1 MFYEGGKVE
10 RGMRFFERVFL
21 SVVTKWFSIFGLR
34 VVRHFFVGPED
45 GNRTV
50 APWKP
55 VTLESAGQI
64 Y

>member
-1 MFYEGGKVE
+1 MFSEGGKVV

-21 SVVTKWFSIFGLR
+21 SIVTKWVSIFGLR
-34 VVRHFFVGPED
+34 VVLFVGPED

-55 VTLESAGQI
+55 VTLESAGQV